1 MNTPQ
6 AVRPEIKPAATDAE
20 VVLFTKGGRDFR
32 MERMLAGEEVPR
44 EFFYGYFELAQAGTS
59 AAFLSSSGRQP
70 GALGFVFD
78 IVERGFASAT
88 ALGVR
93 PFSARLSV
101 RQAGSPNV
109 IISYTDG
116 FSLSLG
122 LSRPRGARVPVRIGG
137 FHGLS
142 DIEHRAPAPVRS
154 LVRDLITRSLA
165 GLDHVFFFGPADR
178 DFAIERYGVTPERS
192 SVFLFGV
199 DTEFWRPLP
208 DEPCEDFVVAIGQ
221 DQNRDYDL
229 LAAAPGNHPT
239 RIVTRQPVKIPAGAA
254 HVKTSVGDFFGSDA
268 MSDSELRQL
277 YNKAAAVIVPIKN
290 VYQPSGYSVTLQA
303 MSCGKPVIISDI
315 KGLWTPGVLK
325 HDINCLLVPPGD
337 AEALGQA
344 IGRLRADAAL
354 RARIGQAART
364 TALAHYTLD
373 RTAASTRALAERGLR
388 RA

>member
-1 MNTPQ
+1 
-6 AVRPEIKPAATDAE
+6 
-20 VVLFTKGGRDFR
+20 
-32 MERMLAGEEVPR
+32 
-44 EFFYGYFELAQAGTS
+44 
-59 AAFLSSSGRQP
+59 
-70 GALGFVFD
+70 LGFVFD
-78 IVERGFASAT
+78 MMERGIASVT

-101 RQAGSPNV
+101 RQAGSPKV

-142 DIEHRAPAPVRS
+142 DIEHRAPAPVRG
-154 LVRDLITRSLA
+154 LVRNLITRSLA
-165 GLDHVFFFGPADR
+165 GLDHIFFFGPADR
-178 DFAIERYGVTPERS
+178 DFAIERYGVAPDRS

-208 DEPCEDFVVAIGQ
+208 DEPGEDFVVAIGQ

-229 LAAAPGNHPT
+229 LAAVPGSHPT

-268 MSDSELRQL
+268 MSDSELRQF
-277 YNKAAAVIVPIKN
+277 YNKAVAVIVPLKN

-303 MSCGKPVIISDI
+303 LSCGKPVIVSDI

-325 HDINCLLVPPGD
+325 SEENCLLVKPGD
-337 AEALGQA
+337 ASALGEA
-344 IGRLRADAAL
+344 IGRVRGNAELRWRL
-354 RARIGQAART
+354 GRAARQ
-364 TALAHYTLD
+364 TALEHYTLD
-373 RTAASTRALAERGLR
+373 RSARSTRALAERGLNG
-388 RA
+388 A